1 MLAVAARR
9 PPLVITERL
18 ALRELVVEDAGAI
31 AKLAGDRR
39 VARHLIQVPSPYPI
53 ALARRWVTSRIAW
66 WAHHHGVTL
75 AIARREAPSLLIGT
89 VSLRVFA
96 RDRRG
101 ELGYWLAADEWG
113 RGLTTEAARAMVEV
127 GFRDLE
133 LARIYAQVLVGNRAS
148 YRVLDK
154 LGFVVEGLKRQHVWK
169 SGRLHDVVCYGLL
182 RDEWR

>member
-1 MLAVAARR
+1 MLAVPASR
-9 PPLVITERL
+9 PPLVVTQRL
-18 ALRELVVEDAGAI
+18 ALRELVIADADAV

-39 VARHLIQVPSPYPI
+39 VAEHLIQVPSPYPVT
-53 ALARRWVTSRIAW
+53 LARRWVTSRIAW
-66 WAHHHGVTL
+66 WAADHGVTL
-75 AIARREAPSLLIGT
+75 AVAYRESPSRLIGT

-113 RGLTTEAARAMVEV
+113 RGIATEAATAAVEL
-127 GFRDLE
+127 GFTE
-133 LARIYAQVLVGNRAS
+133 MALARIYAQVLVGNDAS

-154 LGFVVEGLKRQHVWK
+154 LGFVLEGVKRQHVWK
-169 SGRLHDVVCYGLL
+169 AGRLHDVVCYGLL